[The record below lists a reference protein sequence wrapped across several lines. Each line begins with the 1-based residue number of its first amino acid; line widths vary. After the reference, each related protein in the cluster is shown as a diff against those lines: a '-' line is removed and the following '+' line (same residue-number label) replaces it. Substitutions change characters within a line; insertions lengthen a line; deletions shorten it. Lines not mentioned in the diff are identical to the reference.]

1 VNKWVK
7 RVLIAIPVLVI
18 LVYGPILIY
27 AKVIND
33 PDPAF
38 GEQDARDLAAV
49 TVPASDPPAASDP
62 IVATAP
68 PASATEPAAD
78 PSGDGLDGEWTVA
91 DGSEFGYRVEEILG
105 GVNTTAT
112 GRGSD
117 VTGSLTIDGAA
128 VTTVDVTV
136 QVASIE
142 SDNGM
147 RDGQFRGRVME
158 TSEFPEAT
166 FVLTAP
172 IELGSVPAED
182 VTVTATAVGE
192 LTMHGVTQPVTFDIE
207 AVRGPQRIAVVGS
220 IPIVFAD
227 YGIDNPSTNAVT
239 TEDDGVLEFNLAF
252 ERAA

>member
-18 LVYGPILIY
+18 LVYAPILIY
-27 AKVIND
+27 AKIIND

-38 GEQDARDLAAV
+38 DEQDARELAAV
-49 TVPASDPPAASDP
+49 TVPASDPPVVSEP
-62 IVATAP
+62 VVT
-68 PASATEPAAD
+68 TEPAAAA
-78 PSGDGLDGEWTVA
+78 PTGGELDGEWAVA
-91 DGSEFGYRVEEILG
+91 EGSEFGYRVEEILG

-112 GRGSD
+112 GRGRD
-117 VTGSLTIDGAA
+117 VAGSLTIDGTA
-128 VTTVDVTV
+128 VTAVDVTV
-136 QVASIE
+136 QVASIA

-147 RDGQFRGRVME
+147 RDSQFRGRVME

-166 FVLTAP
+166 FLLTAP
-172 IELGSVPAED
+172 IELGSVPVEGA
-182 VTVTATAVGE
+182 TVAATARGE

-220 IPIVFAD
+220 IPIVFGD

-239 TEDDGVLEFNLAF
+239 TQDDGVLEFNLAF
-252 ERAA
+252 ERAG